1 MKNKKTRGS
10 AILTTIF
17 LLFGIL
23 TVAVI
28 GLEIIMSGLLAR
40 RAQGASAQAFWAAET
55 GIERGAM
62 AFKSFNVKEALFDSC
77 RNAGADTANGAY
89 LKFCNTPNC
98 ETINFGEVGCFN
110 ITNPANKTTY
120 HLGGDITMPSYW
132 VKVNITG
139 RDVALTSQ
147 GNFLTT
153 GRQIYVKFCLPTC
166 LNKVTDEDDG
176 CGGKCKGVE

>member
-1 MKNKKTRGS
+1 MINKKRGS

-23 TVAVI
+23 TIAVI
-28 GLEIIMSGLLAR
+28 GLEIIMSGLSAR
-40 RAQGASAQAFWAAET
+40 RAQGASARAFWAAET

-62 AFKSFNVKEALFDSC
+62 AFKSFNVNEALYNNC
-77 RNAGADTANGAY
+77 VGAGADTTNGAY
-89 LKFCNTPNC
+89 LKFCNTADC
-98 ETINFGEVGCFN
+98 ETIDSVSCLS
-110 ITNPANKTTY
+110 TTDSANKTAY
-120 HLGGDITMPSYW
+120 HLGADVTIPSYW
-132 VKVNITG
+132 VKVNISG

-166 LNKVTDEDDG
+166 LGKTTDADDG
-176 CGGKCKGVE
+176 CGGKCK

>member
-1 MKNKKTRGS
+1 MKVFKTKGS

-23 TVAVI
+23 TIAVI
-28 GLEIIMSGLLAR
+28 GLEIIMSGLSAR
-40 RAQGASAQAFWAAET
+40 RAQGASARAFWAAET

-62 AFKSFNVKEALFDSC
+62 AFKSFNASEALFNNCVS
-77 RNAGADTANGAY
+77 AGADTASGAY
-89 LKFCNTPNC
+89 LKFCNTADC
-98 ETINFGEVGCFN
+98 ETINFGEVSCSN
-110 ITNPANKTTY
+110 ITNPANKTVY
-120 HLGGDITMPSYW
+120 HLGGDLTMPSYW

-153 GRQIYVKFCLPTC
+153 GRQIYAKFCLPTC
-166 LNKVTDEDDG
+166 FGKGTDVDDG
-176 CGGKCKGVE
+176 CGGKCK